1 MINIKMMGLVV
12 MVALIGFG
20 TATLAIPMISEVSA
34 QGNQTGNQTGNSSA
48 ATGSISSLGEE
59 SPVPPE

>member
-1 MINIKMMGLVV
+1 MIGLVV
-12 MVALIGFG
+12 MVALIGLG
-20 TATLAIPMISEVSA
+20 AATLAMPLTSEVSA

-48 ATGSISSLGEE
+48 TGSISSLGEE